1 MAAVT
6 HQGGGGGPDGTG
18 GTAADLTRDT
28 SPDAARNPLPEA
40 RPLDEAAL
48 RPWLLLATI
57 PGLGPRSLNRLLA
70 RFGTPEALLAA
81 DGARLAAA
89 GARPAVI
96 ERLRDPRP
104 DLVAAALDWAQA
116 NDAYL
121 LARPDPRY
129 PARLGELVDAPLVLY
144 VRGDL
149 QVLEDPQLA
158 IVGSRNPSPGAGE
171 TTREFA
177 RYLAACGLTITS
189 GLAVGIDAA
198 AHLGALEAGH
208 TLAVMGT
215 GPDRVYPAAHRE
227 LARRIAT
234 HGALVTEFPPGTGP
248 RSEHFPR
255 RNRLIAA
262 LSLGTLVVEAAPQ
275 SGSLITARLAAE
287 LGREVFAIPGSIHNP
302 LARGCH
308 ALIKQGA
315 KLVETAQDVLEE
327 LAPLLAPFL
336 RPELPLPM
344 PTPNPEGRRGGV
356 GTAAGA
362 ALPEPHGA
370 GDRLIR
376 RSGDRTGN
384 RAGNQAGDG
393 TDTRATTGPD
403 TLADIRPGQGT
414 NALVGEDADYRRLL
428 EALGQDPVPV
438 DLLIQRTGLP
448 ANQVSS
454 MLLMLELQG
463 HVAAAPGGRYWRL
476 FRSPS

>member
-1 MAAVT
+1 MAAAR
-6 HQGGGGGPDGTG
+6 HQTGEGSPDGTG
-18 GTAADLTRDT
+18 GAAAVPTRGTSPDT
-28 SPDAARNPLPEA
+28 SPNTARDTARDTLPKA

-48 RPWLLLATI
+48 RPWLTLATV
-57 PGLGPRSLNRLLA
+57 PGLGPRSLNRLLE

-81 DGARLAAA
+81 DDARLAAA
-89 GARPAVI
+89 GARPVVI

-116 NDAYL
+116 EDTHL

-129 PARLGELVDAPLVLY
+129 PARLSELVDAPLVLY
-144 VRGDL
+144 VRGDP
-149 QVLEDPQLA
+149 QVLTDPQLA
-158 IVGSRNPSPGAGE
+158 IVGSRNPTPGARE
-171 TTREFA
+171 TTQAFA
-177 RYLAACGLTITS
+177 HFLAACGLTITS

-198 AHLGALEAGH
+198 AHLGALEAGQ

-215 GPDRVYPAAHRE
+215 GPDRVYPATHRE
-227 LARRIAT
+227 LARRIAAQ
-234 HGALVTEFPPGTGP
+234 GVLVTEFPPGTGP

-262 LSLGTLVVEAAPQ
+262 LSLGTLVVEAALQ

-336 RPELPLPM
+336 APEPPA
-344 PTPNPEGRRGGV
+344 PAAEGLRRGIA
-356 GTAAGA
+356 TAA
-362 ALPEPHGA
+362 
-370 GDRLIR
+370 
-376 RSGDRTGN
+376 
-384 RAGNQAGDG
+384 
-393 TDTRATTGPD
+393 DTRAD
-403 TLADIRPGQGT
+403 QGAAH
-414 NALVGEDADYRRLL
+414 ALMGEDADYHRLL
-428 EALGQDPVPV
+428 EALGSDPVPV

-463 HVAAAPGGRYWRL
+463 QVAAAPGGRYCRL

>member
-1 MAAVT
+1 MAAAR
-6 HQGGGGGPDGTG
+6 HSAGGDSPDGTG
-18 GTAADLTRDT
+18 GAATRLTRDT
-28 SPDAARNPLPEA
+28 SPDTSPDTAPNRAPKTARDSLPGA

-48 RPWLLLATI
+48 RPWLTLATI

-70 RFGTPEALLAA
+70 RFLTPEALLAA

-96 ERLRDPRP
+96 ERLREPRP
-104 DLVAAALDWAQA
+104 ELVAAALDWAQA
-116 NDAYL
+116 EDAHL

-144 VRGDL
+144 VRGDPR
-149 QVLEDPQLA
+149 VLIDPQLA
-158 IVGSRNPSPGAGE
+158 IVGSRNPTPGARE
-171 TTREFA
+171 TTLEFA

-215 GPDRVYPAAHRE
+215 GPDRVYPAAHRD
-227 LARRIAT
+227 LARRIAA

-248 RSEHFPR
+248 KSEHFPR

-262 LSLGTLVVEAAPQ
+262 LGLGTLVVEAAPQ

-327 LAPLLAPFL
+327 LASVLAPFL
-336 RPELPLPM
+336 RPELPLPL
-344 PTPNPEGRRGGV
+344 PTHAMEGGPA
-356 GTAAGA
+356 TEA
-362 ALPEPHGA
+362 
-370 GDRLIR
+370 
-376 RSGDRTGN
+376 
-384 RAGNQAGDG
+384 
-393 TDTRATTGPD
+393 DTRA
-403 TLADIRPGQGT
+403 GQGP
-414 NALVGEDADYRRLL
+414 ADAPMGEDADYRRLL
-428 EALGQDPVPV
+428 EALGPDPVAV

-463 HVAAAPGGRYWRL
+463 RVAAAPGGRYCRL

>member
-1 MAAVT
+1 MAAARHKT
-6 HQGGGGGPDGTG
+6 GEGSPDGTG
-18 GTAADLTRDT
+18 GAAAVPTRGT
-28 SPDAARNPLPEA
+28 SPDTARDTARDTLPKA

-48 RPWLLLATI
+48 RPWLTLATI
-57 PGLGPRSLNRLLA
+57 PGLGPRSLNRLLE

-81 DGARLAAA
+81 DDARLAAA
-89 GARPAVI
+89 GARPVVI

-116 NDAYL
+116 EDTHL

-129 PARLGELVDAPLVLY
+129 PARLSELVDAPLVLY
-144 VRGDL
+144 VRGDP
-149 QVLEDPQLA
+149 QVLADPQLA
-158 IVGSRNPSPGAGE
+158 IVGSRNPTPGARE
-171 TTREFA
+171 TTQAFA
-177 RYLAACGLTITS
+177 HFLAACGLTISS
-189 GLAVGIDAA
+189 GLAVGVDAA
-198 AHLGALEAGH
+198 AHLGALEAGQ

-215 GPDRVYPAAHRE
+215 GPDRVYPATHRE
-227 LARRIAT
+227 LARRIAAR
-234 HGALVTEFPPGTGP
+234 GALVTEFPPGTGP

-262 LSLGTLVVEAAPQ
+262 LSLGTLVVEAALQ

-336 RPELPLPM
+336 APELPLPL
-344 PTPNPEGRRGGV
+344 PAAAEGLRRGTA
-356 GTAAGA
+356 TAA
-362 ALPEPHGA
+362 
-370 GDRLIR
+370 
-376 RSGDRTGN
+376 
-384 RAGNQAGDG
+384 
-393 TDTRATTGPD
+393 DTRAD
-403 TLADIRPGQGT
+403 QGAAH
-414 NALVGEDADYRRLL
+414 ALRGEDADYHRLL
-428 EALGQDPVPV
+428 EALGSDPVPV

-463 HVAAAPGGRYWRL
+463 QVAAAPGGRYCRL

>member
-1 MAAVT
+1 MARHPAE
-6 HQGGGGGPDGTG
+6 GGSPQGTG
-18 GTAADLTRDT
+18 GASADPTRDT
-28 SPDAARNPLPEA
+28 SPHTAPHTAPDTAPDTSRDTRPRA

-48 RPWLLLATI
+48 RPWLTLATI
-57 PGLGPRSLNRLLA
+57 PGLGPRSLNRLLE
-70 RFGTPEALLAA
+70 RFGTPEAMLAA

-104 DLVAAALDWAQA
+104 DLVAAALDWARA
-116 NDAYL
+116 EDAHL

-129 PARLGELVDAPLVLY
+129 PARLGELLDAPLVLY
-144 VRGDL
+144 VRGDPR
-149 QVLEDPQLA
+149 VLADPQLA
-158 IVGSRNPSPGAGE
+158 IVGSRNPTPGARE
-171 TTREFA
+171 TTLEFA
-177 RYLAACGLTITS
+177 RHLAACGLTITS
-189 GLAVGIDAA
+189 GLAVGVDAA

-215 GPDRVYPAAHRE
+215 GPDRIYPAAHRD
-227 LARRIAT
+227 LARRIAA

-248 RSEHFPR
+248 KSEHFPR

-327 LAPLLAPFL
+327 LAPVLAPFL
-336 RPELPLPM
+336 GPQPPLPLPLAASAGG
-344 PTPNPEGRRGGV
+344 PVAAAVARAGR
-356 GTAAGA
+356 GA
-362 ALPEPHGA
+362 ADAPM
-370 GDRLIR
+370 D
-376 RSGDRTGN
+376 
-384 RAGNQAGDG
+384 
-393 TDTRATTGPD
+393 
-403 TLADIRPGQGT
+403 
-414 NALVGEDADYRRLL
+414 EDALMGDDTDYRRLL
-428 EALGQDPVPV
+428 AALGPDPVAV

-463 HVAAAPGGRYWRL
+463 RVAAAPGGRYCCL

>member
-1 MAAVT
+1 MAAAR
-6 HQGGGGGPDGTG
+6 HPAGGDSPDGTG
-18 GTAADLTRDT
+18 GAATRLTRDT
-28 SPDAARNPLPEA
+28 SPDTAPNTAPKTARDSLPGA

-48 RPWLLLATI
+48 RPWLTLATI

-70 RFGTPEALLAA
+70 RFLTPEALLAA

-96 ERLRDPRP
+96 ERLREPRP
-104 DLVAAALDWAQA
+104 ELVAAALDWAQA
-116 NDAYL
+116 EDAHL

-144 VRGDL
+144 VRGDPR
-149 QVLEDPQLA
+149 VLIDPQLA
-158 IVGSRNPSPGAGE
+158 IVGSRNPTPGARE
-171 TTREFA
+171 TTLEFA

-215 GPDRVYPAAHRE
+215 GPDRVYPAAHRD
-227 LARRIAT
+227 LARRIAA

-248 RSEHFPR
+248 KSEHFPR

-262 LSLGTLVVEAAPQ
+262 LGLGTLVVEAAPQ

-327 LAPLLAPFL
+327 LAPVLAPFL
-336 RPELPLPM
+336 RPELPLPL
-344 PTPNPEGRRGGV
+344 PTHAMEGGPA
-356 GTAAGA
+356 TEAN
-362 ALPEPHGA
+362 
-370 GDRLIR
+370 
-376 RSGDRTGN
+376 T
-384 RAGNQAGDG
+384 RAGQ
-393 TDTRATTGPD
+393 GP
-403 TLADIRPGQGT
+403 ADAPM
-414 NALVGEDADYRRLL
+414 GEDADYRRLL
-428 EALGQDPVPV
+428 EALGPDPVAV

-463 HVAAAPGGRYWRL
+463 RVAAAPGGRYCRL

>member
-1 MAAVT
+1 MARHPAE
-6 HQGGGGGPDGTG
+6 GGSPDGTG
-18 GTAADLTRDT
+18 GAAAGVTRDT
-28 SPDAARNPLPEA
+28 SPHTAPHTVPDTAPETSRDTRPGA

-48 RPWLLLATI
+48 RPWLTLATI
-57 PGLGPRSLNRLLA
+57 PGLGPRSLNRLLE

-104 DLVAAALDWAQA
+104 DLVAAALDWARA
-116 NDAYL
+116 EDAHL

-144 VRGDL
+144 VRGDPR
-149 QVLEDPQLA
+149 VLADPQLA
-158 IVGSRNPSPGAGE
+158 IVGSRNPTPGARE
-171 TTREFA
+171 TTLEFA
-177 RYLAACGLTITS
+177 RHLAACGLTITS

-215 GPDRVYPAAHRE
+215 GPDRVYPAAHRD
-227 LARRIAT
+227 LARRIAA

-248 RSEHFPR
+248 KSEHFPR

-327 LAPLLAPFL
+327 LAPVLAPFL
-336 RPELPLPM
+336 GPQPPLPLPLAAAA
-344 PTPNPEGRRGGV
+344 GGPA
-356 GTAAGA
+356 TAAGA
-362 ALPEPHGA
+362 RVGRGAADAPMDEDALM
-370 GDRLIR
+370 
-376 RSGDRTGN
+376 
-384 RAGNQAGDG
+384 
-393 TDTRATTGPD
+393 
-403 TLADIRPGQGT
+403 
-414 NALVGEDADYRRLL
+414 GEDADYRRLL
-428 EALGQDPVPV
+428 AALGPDPVAV
-438 DLLIQRTGLP
+438 DLLIQRSGLP

-463 HVAAAPGGRYWRL
+463 RVAAAPGGRYCRL